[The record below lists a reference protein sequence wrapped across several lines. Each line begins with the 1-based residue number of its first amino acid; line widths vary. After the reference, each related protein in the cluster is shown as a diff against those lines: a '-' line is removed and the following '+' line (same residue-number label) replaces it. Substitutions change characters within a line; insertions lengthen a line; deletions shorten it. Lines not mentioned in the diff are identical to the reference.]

1 MSEIKKEIQP
11 KLKLLIVKI
20 LGVIKDLKDD
30 KKLIENV
37 GKFRKN
43 NFSNDPIFDQ
53 SNENPLK
60 NFLDE
65 ILEIENQAENSNLE
79 KNILEKIK
87 FIKESLKNLEKI
99 FSNFD
104 FEPGFYNK
112 FIEIKETCFKFEYR
126 FLKLSKILG

>member
-20 LGVIKDLKDD
+20 LGVIRDLKDD

-65 ILEIENQAENSNLE
+65 ILEIENQTKNPNLE
-79 KNILEKIK
+79 KNFLEEIK
-87 FIKESLKNLEKI
+87 FIKESLENLEKK

-112 FIEIKETCFKFEYR
+112 FIEIKEICIMFEYR